1 MMTPEE
7 IQSEL
12 KRNGISQRELVDR
25 SGLSE
30 SVVST
35 LIKQMPI
42 LLPHLVAVLGKNPYS
57 IEQTSEGKKMAKSLE
72 KLASLRNK
80 RSITDPLEWQR
91 DVRTDR
97 SLPGRSE
104 DS

>member
-12 KRNGISQRELVDR
+12 KRNGISQRDLVDR

-30 SVVST
+30 SVVSI

-42 LLPHLVAVLGKNPYS
+42 LLPHLVEVLGKNPYS
-57 IEQTSEGKKMAKSLE
+57 IEQTSEGKKMAKALE
-72 KLASLRNK
+72 NLANLREK
-80 RSITDPLEWQR
+80 RSITDPIEWQR
-91 DVRTDR
+91 EVRTDR
-97 SLPGRSE
+97 GLPGRD

>member
-1 MMTPEE
+1 MMTSEE

-12 KRNGISQRELVDR
+12 KRNGISQRELVNR

-35 LIKQMPI
+35 LIKQMPV
-42 LLPHLVAVLGKNPYS
+42 LLPHLVEVLGKNPYS
-57 IEQTSEGKKMAKSLE
+57 IDQSSNGRKMAEALE
-72 KLASLRNK
+72 KLAGLSEK

-91 DVRTDR
+91 EVRTDR
-97 SLPGRSE
+97 SLPGRGGS
-104 DS
+104 

>member
-1 MMTPEE
+1 MMTSEE

-30 SVVST
+30 SIVST

-42 LLPHLVAVLGKNPYS
+42 LLPHLVDVLGENPYL
-57 IEQTSEGKKMAKSLE
+57 IDEHSEGKEMAKILESLANSKRE
-72 KLASLRNK
+72 
-80 RSITDPLEWQR
+80 RSISNPEEWQR
-91 DVRTDR
+91 EIRRDR
-97 SLPGRSE
+97 ILPGREE
-104 DS
+104 D

>member
-30 SVVST
+30 SIVST

-42 LLPHLVAVLGKNPYS
+42 LLPHLVKALGKNPYS
-57 IEQTSEGKKMAKSLE
+57 IEQISEGDSMAKALE
-72 KLASLRNK
+72 RLASLRGK
-80 RSITDPLEWQR
+80 RAITDPLEWQR
-91 DVRTDR
+91 EVRKDS
-97 SLPGRSE
+97 SLPGRENS
-104 DS
+104 

>member
-30 SVVST
+30 SIVST
-35 LIKQMPI
+35 LIKQMPV
-42 LLPHLVAVLGKNPYS
+42 LLQVNGTA
-57 IEQTSEGKKMAKSLE
+57 
-72 KLASLRNK
+72 
-80 RSITDPLEWQR
+80 
-91 DVRTDR
+91 
-97 SLPGRSE
+97 PGGRIFP
-104 DS
+104 